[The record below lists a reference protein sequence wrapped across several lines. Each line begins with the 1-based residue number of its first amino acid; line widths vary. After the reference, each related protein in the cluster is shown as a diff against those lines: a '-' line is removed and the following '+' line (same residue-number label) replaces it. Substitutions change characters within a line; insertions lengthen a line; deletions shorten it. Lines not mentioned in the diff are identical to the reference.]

1 MIRISAGVTR
11 EGFLTSRDA
20 QYMLTMPLMLLGEN
34 AARVSDAFISGDP
47 EVPWH
52 QIVGLRNLIAHNYT
66 NLTLDKIW
74 DEAVQMD
81 VSALQALLD
90 EVPGS

>member
-1 MIRISAGVTR
+1 
-11 EGFLTSRDA
+11 
-20 QYMLTMPLMLLGEN
+20 MLTMPLMLLGEN
-34 AARVSDAFISGDP
+34 AARVSDAFISGHP

-66 NLTLDKIW
+66 NLRLDKIW